1 MAQLKRLSKD
11 AVAGALAKV
20 ERYRLLNEP
29 WEAESICR
37 DVLEVDPG
45 HHEAKVSLILALSDQ
60 FGAESAAHFE
70 EAMKLVTGLP
80 SDYERAYYAGIL
92 HERKAKAIF
101 ERGGP
106 GSGEVAY
113 EWFVRAMDSYEKA
126 EAVQPA
132 GNQAATLRWNTCLR
146 MMRKHDSI
154 RPDEAGRQETML
166 E

>member
-1 MAQLKRLSKD
+1 MSKLKRLSKD

-45 HHEAKVSLILALSDQ
+45 NHEAKVSLILALSDQ
-60 FGAESAAHFE
+60 FGAESAAHFD
-70 EAMKLVTGLP
+70 EATKLVDALSSEYDRT
-80 SDYERAYYAGIL
+80 YYAGIL

-113 EWFVRAMDSYEKA
+113 EWFVKAMDWYEKA
-126 EAVQPA
+126 EAIQPA
-132 GNQAATLRWNTCLR
+132 GNQSAALRWNTCLR
-146 MMRKHDSI
+146 MMQKHASI
-154 RPDEAGRQETML
+154 RPDDAERQETML